1 MMIHISRDGQ
11 EFGPYTSEQ
20 VQEYLASGNLVATD
34 MAWHEGAA
42 DWYPITQVGGD
53 MPAFTPGLACPK
65 CGTGL
70 EADQVICLSCGHN
83 LDDPVP
89 SPEEQ
94 AVAAHPQSVEIKIP
108 PSQSFEAE
116 TAQRSA
122 FVNSVGWAFLIGC
135 LLPIFG
141 SAGKWNMPVYD
152 MWVTPG
158 EEADMAVEGVAV
170 MKPYTWEMM
179 FDILSA
185 GVVGIACCA
194 MSSSMHGRDRGGV
207 LLALAL
213 VIIVT
218 SLAVPDVGKF
228 EVQYQDDNSAAI
240 PAEPPDEPNRD
251 GPHIPELSSEAKI
264 GNQFYQKLNFDP
276 GKYPALVIVFGL
288 AWVGIVA
295 GAKVRFYRPDNMTAY
310 MIAMVGGAAVFLAWL
325 LPLGAGIPVMTAINS
340 ISSDIAL
347 GVGLLLMMLM
357 QIGAA
362 VLCFMNQRRIRPSLI
377 KKYSNLAV
385 TLMVTSMLM
394 PIVPVWGKVI
404 YDNSNEYTGTAEKRE
419 KYVIDQLGEVMT
431 GFDVAR
437 HEKYLDELEKPIN
450 ARIGSVM
457 GWFLIGVKY
466 AAWLGGVCILI
477 PMALIDLLCGKR
489 EPDGQNF

>member
-1 MMIHISRDGQ
+1 MKIHISRDGQ
-11 EFGPYTSEQ
+11 QFGPYTPEQ
-20 VQEYLASGNLVATD
+20 VQEYLATGNLVATD
-34 MAWHEGAA
+34 MAWHEGAT

-53 MPAFTPGLACPK
+53 SSAVAPGMACPN

-70 EADQVICLSCGHN
+70 EADQVVCLACGHN

-94 AVAAHPQSVEIKIP
+94 AAAAQPQSTEIKIP

-135 LLPIFG
+135 ILPIFG
-141 SAGKWNMPVYD
+141 SAGKWNFPLYD
-152 MWVTPG
+152 MWVKPSKPFG
-158 EEADMAVEGVAV
+158 ENEA
-170 MKPYTWEMM
+170 MKPYPWEMM

-185 GVVGIACCA
+185 GVVGIACCFMA
-194 MSSSMHGRDRGGV
+194 ASMHGRDRGV
-207 LLALAL
+207 LLLSLAL
-213 VIIVT
+213 IIIGT

-228 EVQYQDDNSAAI
+228 ELQVRTDLSDAI
-240 PAEPPDEPNRD
+240 PVVSPPKSSDVD
-251 GPHIPELSSEAKI
+251 VPEIKT
-264 GNQFYQKLNFDP
+264 GVRFVNYFYDKMDFNP
-276 GKYPALVIVFGL
+276 GEYPALVMVFGL

-310 MIAMVGGAAVFLAWL
+310 VMAMVGGAAVILMWL
-325 LPLGAGIPVMTAINS
+325 LPLGAGIPVMTAIGS
-340 ISSDIAL
+340 ISNDMAL
-347 GVGLLLMMLM
+347 GVGLVLMMLM
-357 QIGAA
+357 QVGAA

-385 TLMVTSMLM
+385 TLMVASMLM

-404 YDNSNEYTGTAEKRE
+404 YNSSNEYTEIAEKRY
-419 KYVIDQLGEVMT
+419 KYVTDQFGEVWT
-431 GFDVAR
+431 GYDVAYQ
-437 HEKYLDELEKPIN
+437 EKYLKELEKPLN
-450 ARIGSVM
+450 ARISSVM

-466 AAWLGGVCILI
+466 AAWLGGICILI

-489 EPDGQNF
+489 EPDSGFF